1 VSNNGGAVI
10 LTGNFPI
17 PEDRRPLLQ
26 QLVTELNREQL
37 MFLSGYFAGAAA
49 ASPAGIPAYQE
60 NLPGAHARA
69 PQPQLTS
76 NVSQFAPPA
85 AAASAAV
92 SAAPTLTVI
101 SASHT
106 GNGRKISEKLV
117 AAVQALGLQ
126 ARLVKAGDYNPRD
139 IAKEK
144 LLYVVISTHGDGDPP
159 DEARAIYEFL
169 GTKRAPQLPEL
180 QYSVLALGDT
190 SYPKFCE
197 AGRVVDERLAKLGAK
212 RLLPRVDCDVD
223 FEKLAQTWVDD
234 ALARMREIKDKLAPA
249 GGQTGSAIPTGV
261 APQAAPAP
269 VAPEL
274 TRAHPAT
281 AEVLANQRIV
291 GRGALREVRHVE
303 LAFPGLGNLYKPGD
317 ALGIVHRNPDGAIEA
332 VLKATKLDGAATV
345 THEGKTHTLV
355 EWLRDERELTRIAR
369 PLLVSVA
376 KQAKV
381 DISELLNNAQ
391 AMAKLTASCQVSD
404 VLASYP
410 ADWTPEALVGSLRPV
425 TGRVYSIASSPAAV
439 GDEVHLTVA
448 VVGSD
453 TDRKL
458 LAGAASNFVVN
469 TAVDSNVQVWIEK
482 NERFR
487 VPADGSRDIIMV
499 GPGTGIAPF
508 RGFVQE
514 REATGAT
521 GKNWLFFGGR
531 SLYHDFLYQLEWQQA
546 LKRKALHR
554 VDVAFSR
561 DQAEKIYVQHR
572 IKQAGK
578 ELFSWLQNGAY
589 FYVCGDA
596 SAMAPDVNAALLDI
610 VREHGN
616 MDADDAQ
623 SWMADLTADGRYLR
637 DVY

>member
-1 VSNNGGAVI
+1 MSGGGVVI
-10 LTGNFPI
+10 QGNFPI
-17 PEDRRPLLQ
+17 PEERRDQLQ
-26 QLVTELNREQL
+26 QLTTELNREQL
-37 MFLSGYFAGAAA
+37 MWLSGYFAGAAA
-49 ASPAGIPAYQE
+49 AAPSSIPAFQNNLLGGAQARVQQHASPAAV
-60 NLPGAHARA
+60 A
-69 PQPQLTS
+69 PIAT
-76 NVSQFAPPA
+76 A
-85 AAASAAV
+85 AATQAV
-92 SAAPTLTVI
+92 PTVTII

-106 GNGRKISEKLV
+106 GNGRKICEKLQ
-117 AAVQALGLQ
+117 AAVQSLGVQ
-126 ARLVKAGDYNPRD
+126 ARVIKAGDYQPRE

-159 DEARAIYEFL
+159 DEARGLYEFL

-180 QYSVLALGDT
+180 QFGVLALGDT

-223 FEKLAQTWVDD
+223 FEALAKTWSED
-234 ALARMREIKDKLAPA
+234 ALARVREIKDKLAPA
-249 GGQTGSAIPTGV
+249 GGAQAF
-261 APQAAPAP
+261 AAAPAAQA
-269 VAPEL
+269 VAAVPEL
-274 TRAHPAT
+274 TRAQPAT

-303 LAFPGLGNLYKPGD
+303 VAFPGLGNLYKPGD
-317 ALGIVHRNPDGAIEA
+317 ALGIVHRNPDAAIEA
-332 VLKATKLDGAATV
+332 VLKATQLDGGASV
-345 THEGKTHTLV
+345 SHDGKTNTLV
-355 EWLRDERELTRIAR
+355 EWLRNERELTRIAR
-369 PLLVSVA
+369 PLLQAVA

-381 DISELLNNAQ
+381 DITELLGNAQ
-391 AMAKLTASCQVSD
+391 AMAALTASCQVSD

-410 ADWTPEALVGSLRPV
+410 AEWTPDALVAALRPV

-439 GDEVHLTVA
+439 GDEAHLTVA

-458 LAGAASNFVVN
+458 LAGAASAFVVN
-469 TAVDSNVQVWIEK
+469 TAADSSVQVWIEK

-499 GPGTGIAPF
+499 GPGTGVAPF

-521 GKNWLFFGGR
+521 GRNWLFYGGR

-546 LKRKALHR
+546 LKRKSLHR

-561 DQAEKIYVQHR
+561 DQAEKIYVQQR
-572 IKQAGK
+572 IRENGK
-578 ELFSWLQNGAY
+578 ELFAWLSNGAT

-596 SAMAPDVNAALLDI
+596 THMAPDVNAALID
-610 VREHGN
+610 VVKTHGN
-616 MDADDAQ
+616 LDADDAQ
-623 SWMADLTADGRYLR
+623 AWVADLTADGRYLR

>member
-1 VSNNGGAVI
+1 MSSGVVI
-10 LTGNFPI
+10 QGNFPI
-17 PEDRRPLLQ
+17 PEERRDQLQ
-26 QLVTELNREQL
+26 QLTTELNREQL
-37 MFLSGYFAGAAA
+37 MWLSGYFAGAAA
-49 ASPAGIPAYQE
+49 AAPSSIPAFQN
-60 NLPGAHARA
+60 NLLGGQARTQHAA
-69 PQPQLTS
+69 P
-76 NVSQFAPPA
+76 NAPAAVAPIAPA
-85 AAASAAV
+85 AAAVAV
-92 SAAPTLTVI
+92 PTLTII

-106 GNGRKISEKLV
+106 GNGRKISDKLL
-117 AAVQALGLQ
+117 AAVQALGMQ
-126 ARLVKAGDYNPRD
+126 ARVVKAGDYQPRE

-144 LLYVVISTHGDGDPP
+144 LLYIVISTHGDGDPP
-159 DEARAIYEFL
+159 DEARALYEFL

-180 QYSVLALGDT
+180 QYAVLALGDT

-223 FEKLAQTWVDD
+223 FEKLAQTWADD
-234 ALARMREIKDKLAPA
+234 ALARAKELKDKFAPA
-249 GGQTGSAIPTGV
+249 GGAATLVQT
-261 APQAAPAP
+261 AAPAE
-269 VAPEL
+269 ATPEL
-274 TRAHPAT
+274 TRANPAT

-291 GRGALREVRHVE
+291 GRQALREVRHVE

-317 ALGIVHRNPDGAIEA
+317 ALGIVHRNPEPAIDA

-345 THEGKTHTLV
+345 SHDGKTHTLL

-369 PLLVSVA
+369 PLLISVA
-376 KQAKV
+376 KQANA
-381 DISELLNNAQ
+381 DISQLLGNAQ
-391 AMAKLTASCQVSD
+391 AMAALTANCQVSD

-410 ADWTPEALVGSLRPV
+410 AEWTPEALVNALRPV

-458 LAGAASNFVVN
+458 LSGAASHFVVN
-469 TAVDSNVQVWIEK
+469 TAVDANVQVWIEK

-531 SLYHDFLYQLEWQQA
+531 SLYQDFLYQLEWQQA

-572 IKQAGK
+572 IRQAGK
-578 ELFSWLQNGAY
+578 ELFAWLSNGAY

-596 SAMAPDVNAALLDI
+596 SAMAPDVNAALTDV

-623 SWMADLTADGRYLR
+623 AWLADLTADGRYLR

>member
-1 VSNNGGAVI
+1 MSSAVI
-10 LTGNFPI
+10 IQGNFPI
-17 PEDRRPLLQ
+17 PEDRRDQLQ
-26 QLVTELNREQL
+26 QLATELNREQL
-37 MFLSGYFAGAAA
+37 MWLSGYFAGAAA
-49 ASPAGIPAYQE
+49 AAPSSIPGFQA
-60 NLPGAHARA
+60 NLLGGQARA
-69 PQPQLTS
+69 QH
-76 NVSQFAPPA
+76 APA
-85 AAASAAV
+85 AAPAAFTQ
-92 SAAPTLTVI
+92 AAAAPAAAPLPTLTII

-106 GNGRKISEKLV
+106 GNGRKISEKLL
-117 AAVQALGLQ
+117 AAVQALGMQ
-126 ARLVKAGDYNPRD
+126 ARMIKAGDYQPRE

-144 LLYVVISTHGDGDPP
+144 LLYIVISTHGDGDPP
-159 DEARAIYEFL
+159 DEARGLYEFL

-180 QYSVLALGDT
+180 QYSVLSLGDT

-223 FEKLAQTWVDD
+223 FEKLAQTWADD
-234 ALARMREIKDKLAPA
+234 ALARVREIKDKLAPVA
-249 GGQTGSAIPTGV
+249 PVATGV
-261 APQAAPAP
+261 AQAVAPAP
-269 VAPEL
+269 AAIEL
-274 TRAHPAT
+274 TRANPAT

-291 GRGALREVRHVE
+291 GRAALREVRHVE
-303 LAFPGLGNLYKPGD
+303 LAFPGLGNMYKAGD
-317 ALGIVHRNPDGAIEA
+317 ALGIVHRNPEPAIDA

-345 THEGKTHTLV
+345 THDGKTHTLL

-369 PLLVSVA
+369 PLLVQVA
-376 KQAKV
+376 KHANV
-381 DISELLNNAQ
+381 DISELLGNAS
-391 AMAKLTASCQVSD
+391 AMAKLTATCQVSD
-404 VLASYP
+404 ILGSYP
-410 ADWTPEALVGSLRPV
+410 ADWTAEALVNVLRPV

-439 GDEVHLTVA
+439 GDEAHLTVA

-458 LAGAASNFVVN
+458 LAGAASHFVVH
-469 TAVDSNVQVWIEK
+469 TPVDSNVQVWIER
-482 NERFR
+482 NDRFR

-499 GPGTGIAPF
+499 GPGTGVAPF

-514 REATGAT
+514 REAAGAT

-546 LKRKALHR
+546 LKRKSLHR

-572 IKQAGK
+572 IRQAGK
-578 ELFSWLQNGAY
+578 ELFAWLSNGAY

-596 SAMAPDVNAALLDI
+596 SAMAPDVNAALLDV

-623 SWMADLTADGRYLR
+623 SWVADLTADGRYLR

>member
-1 VSNNGGAVI
+1 MSGGVVI
-10 LTGNFPI
+10 QGNFPI
-17 PEDRRPLLQ
+17 PEERRDQLQ
-26 QLVTELNREQL
+26 QLATELNREQL
-37 MFLSGYFAGAAA
+37 MWLSGYFAGAAA
-49 ASPAGIPAYQE
+49 AAPSSIPAFQN
-60 NLPGAHARA
+60 NLLGQARA
-69 PQPQLTS
+69 HLPATAS
-76 NVSQFAPPA
+76 AAVAPLAPA
-85 AAASAAV
+85 AAAV
-92 SAAPTLTVI
+92 AAPSLTII

-106 GNGRKISEKLV
+106 GNGRKICEKLL
-117 AAVQALGLQ
+117 AAVQALGIQ
-126 ARLVKAGDYNPRD
+126 ARVVKAGDYQPRE

-159 DEARAIYEFL
+159 DEARGLYEFL

-197 AGRVVDERLAKLGAK
+197 AGRVIDERLAKLGAK

-223 FEKLAQTWVDD
+223 FEKLAQTWADD
-234 ALARMREIKDKLAPA
+234 ALSRVRELKDKLTPA
-249 GGQTGSAIPTGV
+249 GGATTFA
-261 APQAAPAP
+261 AAPAP
-269 VAPEL
+269 QAPAVAEL
-274 TRAHPAT
+274 TRAQPAT

-303 LAFPGLGNLYKPGD
+303 IAFPGLGNLYKPGD
-317 ALGIVHRNPDGAIEA
+317 ALGIVHRNPDSAIDA
-332 VLKATKLDGAATV
+332 VLKATKLEAGATV
-345 THEGKTHTLV
+345 THDGKSHTLH

-369 PLLVSVA
+369 PLLVQVA
-376 KQAKV
+376 KHAGV
-381 DISELLNNAQ
+381 DISELLANAQ
-391 AMAKLTASCQVSD
+391 AMAKLTATCQVSD

-410 ADWTPEALVGSLRPV
+410 AEWTADALVSVLRPV

-439 GDEVHLTVA
+439 GDEAHLTVA

-458 LAGAASNFVVN
+458 LAGAASAFVVN
-469 TAVDSNVQVWIEK
+469 TAADSNVQVWIER

-487 VPADGSRDIIMV
+487 VPNDGARDIIMV
-499 GPGTGIAPF
+499 GPGTGVAPF

-514 REATGAT
+514 REATGAS
-521 GKNWLFFGGR
+521 GRNWLFYGGR

-546 LKRKALHR
+546 LKRKSLHR

-561 DQAEKIYVQHR
+561 DQPEKIYVQQR
-572 IKQAGK
+572 IREAGK
-578 ELFSWLQNGAY
+578 ELFDWLSNGAY

-596 SAMAPDVNAALLDI
+596 SAMAPDVNAALID
-610 VREHGN
+610 VVKTHGN
-616 MDADDAQ
+616 LDADDAQ
-623 SWMADLTADGRYLR
+623 AWVADLTADGRYLR

>member
-1 VSNNGGAVI
+1 VI
-10 LTGNFPI
+10 LQGNFPI
-17 PEDRRPLLQ
+17 PEERRDQLQ
-26 QLVTELNREQL
+26 QLATELNREQL
-37 MFLSGYFAGAAA
+37 MWLSGYFAGAAA
-49 ASPAGIPAYQE
+49 AAPSSIPGFQP
-60 NLPGAHARA
+60 NLMGAQARA
-69 PQPQLTS
+69 QLAS
-76 NVSQFAPPA
+76 AAAPAAFAPA
-85 AAASAAV
+85 AAATAV
-92 SAAPTLTVI
+92 ALPTLTII

-106 GNGRKISEKLV
+106 GNGRKISEKLL
-117 AAVQALGLQ
+117 AAVQALGMQ
-126 ARLVKAGDYNPRD
+126 ARMIKAGDYQARE

-159 DEARAIYEFL
+159 DEARGLYEFL

-180 QYSVLALGDT
+180 QYSILALGDT

-197 AGRVVDERLAKLGAK
+197 AGRVMDERLAKLGAK

-223 FEKLAQTWVDD
+223 FEKLAQTWADD
-234 ALARMREIKDKLAPA
+234 ALARVREFKEKHAPA
-249 GGQTGSAIPTGV
+249 TGIATGV
-261 APQAAPAP
+261 AQTTAPA
-269 VAPEL
+269 AAIPEL
-274 TRAHPAT
+274 TRANPAT

-303 LAFPGLGNLYKPGD
+303 LAFPGLGNLYRAGD
-317 ALGIVHRNPDGAIEA
+317 ALGIVHRNPEPAIDA
-332 VLKATKLDGAATV
+332 VLKATRLDAAATV
-345 THEGKTHTLV
+345 THDGKTHTLL

-369 PLLVSVA
+369 PLLIQVA
-376 KQAKV
+376 KQANV
-381 DISELLNNAQ
+381 DISELLANAP
-391 AMAKLTASCQVSD
+391 AMAKLTSSCQVSD
-404 VLASYP
+404 VLGSYP
-410 ADWTPEALVGSLRPV
+410 ADWTPEALVSALRPV
-425 TGRVYSIASSPAAV
+425 TGRVYSIASSPAVV
-439 GDEVHLTVA
+439 GDEAHLTVA

-458 LAGAASNFVVN
+458 LAGAASHFVVN

-487 VPADGSRDIIMV
+487 VPADGSRDVIMV

-514 REATGAT
+514 REAAGAS
-521 GKNWLFFGGR
+521 GRNWVFYGGR

-546 LKRKALHR
+546 LKRKSVHR

-572 IKQAGK
+572 IRQAGK
-578 ELFSWLQNGAY
+578 ELFAWLSNGAY

-596 SAMAPDVNAALLDI
+596 SAMAPDVNAALLD
-610 VREHGN
+610 VAREHGN
-616 MDADDAQ
+616 MDADDAHG
-623 SWMADLTADGRYLR
+623 WVADLTADGRYLR

>member
-1 VSNNGGAVI
+1 MSSGVVI
-10 LTGNFPI
+10 QGNFPI
-17 PEDRRPLLQ
+17 PEERRDQLQ
-26 QLVTELNREQL
+26 QLATELNREQL
-37 MFLSGYFAGAAA
+37 MWLSGYFAGAAA
-49 ASPAGIPAYQE
+49 AAPSSIPGFQN
-60 NLPGAHARA
+60 NLLSGAQARA
-69 PQPQLTS
+69 QH
-76 NVSQFAPPA
+76 PA
-85 AAASAAV
+85 AAAPAAPAAV
-92 SAAPTLTVI
+92 APIAPAAAALPTLTII

-106 GNGRKISEKLV
+106 GNGRKICEKLL
-117 AAVQALGLQ
+117 AAVQALGMQ
-126 ARLVKAGDYNPRD
+126 ARMIKAGDYQPRE

-159 DEARAIYEFL
+159 DEARGLYEFL

-180 QYSVLALGDT
+180 QYSVLSLGDS

-223 FEKLAQTWVDD
+223 FEKLATTWADD
-234 ALARMREIKDKLAPA
+234 ALARVREFAEKLKPA
-249 GGQTGSAIPTGV
+249 SGV
-261 APQAAPAP
+261 VTPMPSAAPAP
-269 VAPEL
+269 VVAEL
-274 TRAHPAT
+274 HRANPAT

-291 GRGALREVRHVE
+291 GRQALREVRHVE

-317 ALGIVHRNPDGAIEA
+317 ALGIVHRNPDSAIDA
-332 VLKATKLDGAATV
+332 VLKATKLDGGANV
-345 THEGKTHTLV
+345 SHEGKSHTLH

-369 PLLVSVA
+369 PLLVQVA

-381 DISELLNNAQ
+381 DITELLGNAA

-410 ADWTPEALVGSLRPV
+410 AEWTPEALVSTLRPV
-425 TGRVYSIASSPAAV
+425 AGRVYSIASSPAAV
-439 GDEVHLTVA
+439 GDEAHLTVA

-458 LAGAASNFVVN
+458 LAGAASDFVVN
-469 TAVDSNVQVWIEK
+469 TPTDSNVQVWIER
-482 NERFR
+482 NDRFR
-487 VPADGSRDIIMV
+487 VPADGARDIIMI
-499 GPGTGIAPF
+499 GPGTGVAPF
-508 RGFVQE
+508 RGFLQE

-521 GKNWLFFGGR
+521 GRNWLFYGGR

-546 LKRKALHR
+546 LKRKSLHR

-561 DQAEKIYVQHR
+561 DQAQKIYVQHR
-572 IKQAGK
+572 LKEAGK
-578 ELFSWLQNGAY
+578 ELFSWLSNGAY
-589 FYVCGDA
+589 LYVCGDA
-596 SAMAPDVNAALLDI
+596 SAMAPDVNAALLAI
-610 VREHGN
+610 VAEQGG

-623 SWMADLTADGRYLR
+623 AWVADLTADGRYLR

>member
-1 VSNNGGAVI
+1 MSGAVI
-10 LTGNFPI
+10 IQGNFPI
-17 PEDRRPLLQ
+17 PEDRRDQLQ
-26 QLVTELNREQL
+26 QLATELNREQL
-37 MFLSGYFAGAAA
+37 MWLSGYFAGAAA
-49 ASPAGIPAYQE
+49 AAPSSIPGFQN
-60 NLPGAHARA
+60 NLLGGQARA
-69 PQPQLTS
+69 QH
-76 NVSQFAPPA
+76 
-85 AAASAAV
+85 ASAAAPASV
-92 SAAPTLTVI
+92 SAAPVAAPAAATVAVPSLTII

-106 GNGRKISEKLV
+106 NNGRKICEKLL
-117 AAVQALGLQ
+117 AAVQATGVQ
-126 ARLVKAGDYNPRD
+126 ARMIKAGDYQPRE

-144 LLYVVISTHGDGDPP
+144 LLYIVISTHGDGDPP
-159 DEARAIYEFL
+159 DEARGLYEFL

-223 FEKLAQTWVDD
+223 FEKLAKTWSDD
-234 ALARMREIKDKLAPA
+234 ALARVREIADKLKPS
-249 GGQTGSAIPTGV
+249 GSA
-261 APQAAPAP
+261 AFAAAAP
-269 VAPEL
+269 VAATAPAIAEL
-274 TRAHPAT
+274 TRAQPAI

-303 LAFPGLGNLYKPGD
+303 LSFPGLGALYKPGD
-317 ALGIVHRNPDGAIEA
+317 ALGIVHRNPHSAIDA
-332 VLKATKLDGAATV
+332 VLKATKLDAAASV
-345 THEGKTHTLV
+345 THDGKTHTLL

-369 PLLVSVA
+369 PLLVQVA

-381 DISELLNNAQ
+381 DISELLANAP
-391 AMAKLTASCQVSD
+391 AMAKLTATCQVSD
-404 VLASYP
+404 ILASYP
-410 ADWTPEALVGSLRPV
+410 AEWTPQALIDVLRPV

-448 VVGSD
+448 IVGSD

-458 LAGAASNFVVN
+458 LAGAASDFVVK
-469 TAVDSNVQVWIEK
+469 TPADSQVQVWIER

-487 VPADGSRDIIMV
+487 VPADGARDIIMI
-499 GPGTGIAPF
+499 GPGTGVAPF

-521 GKNWLFFGGR
+521 GRNWLFYGGR

-546 LKRKALHR
+546 LKRKSLHR

-561 DQAEKIYVQHR
+561 DQAQKIYVQQR
-572 IKQAGK
+572 IRENGK
-578 ELFSWLQNGAY
+578 ELFNWLSNGAY
-589 FYVCGDA
+589 IYVCGDA
-596 SAMAPDVNAALLDI
+596 SAMAPDVHAALLDV
-610 VREHGN
+610 VREQGG

-623 SWMADLTADGRYLR
+623 SWMADVTGDGRYLR

>member
-1 VSNNGGAVI
+1 VSGAVI
-10 LTGNFPI
+10 LQGNFPI
-17 PEDRRPLLQ
+17 PEDRRDQLQ
-26 QLVTELNREQL
+26 QLATELNREQL
-37 MFLSGYFAGAAA
+37 MWLSGYFAGAAA
-49 ASPAGIPAYQE
+49 AAPSSIPAFQN
-60 NLPGAHARA
+60 NLLGGQARA
-69 PQPQLTS
+69 QLS
-76 NVSQFAPPA
+76 SAAAPAAFAPA
-85 AAASAAV
+85 AAAA
-92 SAAPTLTVI
+92 AAPLPTVTII

-106 GNGRKISEKLV
+106 GNGRKISEKLT
-117 AAVQALGLQ
+117 AAVQAQGLQ
-126 ARLVKAGDYNPRD
+126 ARMIKAGDYQPRE

-159 DEARAIYEFL
+159 DEARGLYEFL
-169 GTKRAPQLPEL
+169 GTKRAPHLPEL
-180 QYSVLALGDT
+180 QYSILALGDT

-197 AGRVVDERLAKLGAK
+197 AGRVMDERLAKLGAK

-223 FEKLAQTWVDD
+223 FEKLAQTWADD
-234 ALARMREIKDKLAPA
+234 AVARVREYKEKHAPA
-249 GGQTGSAIPTGV
+249 GGAATAAAQTTA
-261 APQAAPAP
+261 AP
-269 VAPEL
+269 VASTPEL
-274 TRAHPAT
+274 TRANPAT

-303 LAFPGLGNLYKPGD
+303 LSFPGLGNLYKAGD
-317 ALGIVHRNPDGAIEA
+317 ALGIVHRNPEPAIDA
-332 VLKATKLDGAATV
+332 VLKATKLDAAATV
-345 THEGKTHTLV
+345 THDGKTHTLL

-369 PLLVSVA
+369 PLLIQVA
-376 KQAKV
+376 KQANV
-381 DISELLNNAQ
+381 DISELLANAP
-391 AMAKLTASCQVSD
+391 AMAKLTATCQVSD

-410 ADWTPEALVGSLRPV
+410 AEWTADALVSALRPV
-425 TGRVYSIASSPAAV
+425 TGRVYSIASSPAVV
-439 GDEVHLTVA
+439 GDEAHLTVA

-458 LAGAASNFVVN
+458 LAGAASHFVVN
-469 TAVDSNVQVWIEK
+469 TVVDSKVQVWIEK

-487 VPADGSRDIIMV
+487 VPADGARDMIMV

-521 GKNWLFFGGR
+521 GRNWVFFGGR
-531 SLYHDFLYQLEWQQA
+531 SLYQDFLYQLEWQQA
-546 LKRKALHR
+546 LKRKAVHR

-561 DQAEKIYVQHR
+561 DQADKIYVQHR
-572 IKQAGK
+572 IRQAGK
-578 ELFSWLQNGAY
+578 ELFAWLSNGAA

-596 SAMAPDVNAALLDI
+596 SAMAPDVNAALLDV

-623 SWMADLTADGRYLR
+623 AWVADLTADGRYLR

>member
-1 VSNNGGAVI
+1 MSSAVI
-10 LTGNFPI
+10 IQGNFPI
-17 PEDRRPLLQ
+17 PEDRRDQLQ
-26 QLVTELNREQL
+26 QLATELNREQL
-37 MFLSGYFAGAAA
+37 MWLSGYFAGAAA
-49 ASPAGIPAYQE
+49 AAPSSIPGFQA
-60 NLPGAHARA
+60 NLLGGQARA
-69 PQPQLTS
+69 QH
-76 NVSQFAPPA
+76 APA
-85 AAASAAV
+85 AAAPAAFTP
-92 SAAPTLTVI
+92 AAAPAAAPLPTLTII

-106 GNGRKISEKLV
+106 GNGRKISEKLL
-117 AAVQALGLQ
+117 AAVQALGMQ
-126 ARLVKAGDYNPRD
+126 ARMIKAGDYQPRE

-159 DEARAIYEFL
+159 DEARGLYEFL

-180 QYSVLALGDT
+180 QYSVLSLGDT

-223 FEKLAQTWVDD
+223 FEKLAQTWADD
-234 ALARMREIKDKLAPA
+234 ALARVREIKEKLAPA
-249 GGQTGSAIPTGV
+249 ASVATGV
-261 APQAAPAP
+261 PQATASAPA
-269 VAPEL
+269 VVEL
-274 TRAHPAT
+274 TRANPAT

-303 LAFPGLGNLYKPGD
+303 LAFPGLGNMYKAGD
-317 ALGIVHRNPDGAIEA
+317 ALGIVHRNPEPAIDA
-332 VLKATKLDGAATV
+332 VLKATKLDAAATV
-345 THEGKTHTLV
+345 THDGKTHTLL

-369 PLLVSVA
+369 PLLVQVA
-376 KQAKV
+376 KHANV
-381 DISELLNNAQ
+381 DISELLGNTA
-391 AMAKLTASCQVSD
+391 AMAKLTATCQVSD
-404 VLASYP
+404 ILGSYP
-410 ADWTPEALVGSLRPV
+410 ADWTAEALVNVLRPV

-439 GDEVHLTVA
+439 GDEAHLTVA

-458 LAGAASNFVVN
+458 LAGAASHFVVH
-469 TAVDSNVQVWIEK
+469 TPVDSNVQVWIEK
-482 NERFR
+482 NDRFR
-487 VPADGSRDIIMV
+487 VPLDGSRDIIMV
-499 GPGTGIAPF
+499 GPGTGVAPF

-514 REATGAT
+514 REAAGAS
-521 GKNWLFFGGR
+521 GRNWLFFGGR

-578 ELFSWLQNGAY
+578 ELFAWLSNGAY

-596 SAMAPDVNAALLDI
+596 SAMAPDVNAALLD
-610 VREHGN
+610 VVGEHGG

-623 SWMADLTADGRYLR
+623 AWLADLTADGRYLR

>member
-1 VSNNGGAVI
+1 MTSGVVI
-10 LTGNFPI
+10 QGNFPI
-17 PEDRRPLLQ
+17 PEERRDQLQ
-26 QLVTELNREQL
+26 QLTTELNREQL
-37 MFLSGYFAGAAA
+37 MWLSGYFAGAAA
-49 ASPAGIPAYQE
+49 AAPSSIPAFQN
-60 NLPGAHARA
+60 NLLGGAQARAQHAAPGAPAAVA
-69 PQPQLTS
+69 P
-76 NVSQFAPPA
+76 FAPA
-85 AAASAAV
+85 AAAL
-92 SAAPTLTVI
+92 PTLTII

-106 GNGRKISEKLV
+106 GNGRKISEKLL
-117 AAVQALGLQ
+117 AAVQALGMQ
-126 ARLVKAGDYNPRD
+126 ARMIKAGDYQPRE

-144 LLYVVISTHGDGDPP
+144 LLYIVISTHGDGDPP
-159 DEARAIYEFL
+159 DEARGLYEFL

-197 AGRVVDERLAKLGAK
+197 AGRVIDERLAKLGAK

-234 ALARMREIKDKLAPA
+234 ALARVREIKEKQAPA
-249 GGQTGSAIPTGV
+249 SGPVATGV
-261 APQAAPAP
+261 VQTTAPTEAT
-269 VAPEL
+269 PEI
-274 TRAHPAT
+274 TRANPVT

-291 GRGALREVRHVE
+291 GRQALRDVRHVE
-303 LAFPGLGNLYKPGD
+303 LSFPGLGNLYKPGD
-317 ALGIVHRNPDGAIEA
+317 ALGIVHRNPDSAIDA
-332 VLKATKLDGAATV
+332 VLKATRLDGATVV
-345 THEGKTHTLV
+345 THDNKTHTLT

-369 PLLVSVA
+369 PLLVQVA
-376 KQAKV
+376 KHANA
-381 DISELLNNAQ
+381 DITQLLGNAE
-391 AMAKLTASCQVSD
+391 AMAKLTANCQVSD
-404 VLASYP
+404 VLGSYP
-410 ADWTPEALVGSLRPV
+410 AEWTPEALVSALRPV

-439 GDEVHLTVA
+439 GDEAHLTVA

-458 LAGAASNFVVN
+458 LAGAASHFVVN
-469 TAVDSNVQVWIEK
+469 TPVDSKVQIWIEK
-482 NERFR
+482 NDRFR
-487 VPADGSRDIIMV
+487 VPADGARDMIMV

-521 GKNWLFFGGR
+521 GRNWLFFGGR

-546 LKRKALHR
+546 LKRKAVHR

-561 DQAEKIYVQHR
+561 DQADKIYVQHR
-572 IKQAGK
+572 IRQAGK
-578 ELFSWLQNGAY
+578 ELFAWLSSGAY

-596 SAMAPDVNAALLDI
+596 SAMAPDVNAALLDV

-623 SWMADLTADGRYLR
+623 AWLADLTADGRYLR

>member
-1 VSNNGGAVI
+1 MSSGVVI
-10 LTGNFPI
+10 QGNFPI
-17 PEDRRPLLQ
+17 PEERRDQLQ
-26 QLVTELNREQL
+26 QLATELNREQL
-37 MFLSGYFAGAAA
+37 MWLSGYFAGAAMA
-49 ASPAGIPAYQE
+49 APSNIPAFQ
-60 NLPGAHARA
+60 NPLPGMQARTQLA
-69 PQPQLTS
+69 PPGAPPG
-76 NVSQFAPPA
+76 FAPAAAQPA
-85 AAASAAV
+85 AAAPPV
-92 SAAPTLTVI
+92 PTVTVI

-117 AAVQALGLQ
+117 AAVQALGIQ
-126 ARLVKAGDYNPRD
+126 ARLIKAGDYQPRE

-159 DEARAIYEFL
+159 DEARGLYEFL

-180 QYSVLALGDT
+180 QFGVLALGDT

-223 FEKLAQTWVDD
+223 FEKLATTWADD
-234 ALARMREIKDKLAPA
+234 ALARVRELKDKFATPP
-249 GGQTGSAIPTGV
+249 G
-261 APQAAPAP
+261 AAPAQAFAP
-269 VAPEL
+269 AAAAAPKVPEL
-274 TRAHPAT
+274 TRAQPAT

-303 LAFPGLGNLYKPGD
+303 LAFPGLGNLYQAGD
-317 ALGIVHRNPDGAIEA
+317 ALGIVHRNPDAAIEA
-332 VLKATKLDGAATV
+332 VLEATKLDAAATV
-345 THEGKTHTLV
+345 TLDGKTHTLH

-369 PLLVSVA
+369 PLLVAVQERSKA
-376 KQAKV
+376 
-381 DISELLNNAQ
+381 DLSELLDTRNPSAL
-391 AMAKLTASCQVSD
+391 AKLTATSQVSD
-404 VLASYP
+404 VLARYP
-410 ADWTPEALVGSLRPV
+410 AEWTPESLVGALRPV
-425 TGRVYSIASSPAAV
+425 HGRVYSIASSPAAV
-439 GDEVHLTVA
+439 GDEAHLTVA

-458 LAGAASNFVVN
+458 LAGAASHFVVN

-487 VPADGSRDIIMV
+487 VPADGARDIIMV

-508 RGFVQE
+508 RGFLQE
-514 REATGAT
+514 REASGAT
-521 GKNWLFFGGR
+521 GRNWLFFGGR
-531 SLYHDFLYQLEWQQA
+531 SLYTDFLYQLEWQQA
-546 LKRKALHR
+546 LKRRSLHR

-561 DQAEKIYVQHR
+561 DQVEKIYVQHR
-572 IKQAGK
+572 IRQAGK
-578 ELFSWLQNGAY
+578 DLFAWLSNGAY

-596 SAMAPDVNAALLDI
+596 SAMAPDVHAALLEV

-616 MDADDAQ
+616 LDADDAQ
-623 SWMADLTADGRYLR
+623 AWLADLTADGRYLR